1 MWDQT
6 LFRRGEIFEFDHIPE
21 HFAHRDSQLKSILFG
36 VRPAMQRMRPLD
48 LMCVGPP
55 GTGKTTA
62 VKNVFEELGEHAPG
76 VITAHINCQANQ
88 TRYTIFSSIF
98 HRLIGHAPPASGVS
112 FRKILDEIVKY
123 LIKNEKILIVALDDI
138 NYLFH
143 EKEVDNVL
151 YSLLRAHETHP
162 GTKISVIA
170 ILSDDRMN
178 YILDPKVGSIFLP
191 EEVVFPVYTWDELKS
206 ILHDRARLGFYDG
219 VISDDVLDVIADYT
233 SEAADIRV
241 GIDLLKRSGLGAE
254 QRASMTISI
263 EDVRSAHKRSRM
275 LHLSRMISSLSEGER
290 AILEVLAKK
299 SASTAGD
306 VYAAFNESVGLGYT
320 RFHTMLS
327 KLVSL
332 QLIDADLVTE
342 GMHGRSRT
350 IKLRYDAD
358 DVLECCSPKSHL
370 PQSITADR
378 QG

>member
-1 MWDQT
+1 MIMSGKTLMWDQT

-21 HFAHRDSQLKSILFG
+21 HFAHRDSQIRSLMFG
-36 VRPAMQRMRPLD
+36 VRPAMQGMRPLD

-62 VKNVFEELGEHAPG
+62 VKKAFEELGEHAPG
-76 VITAHINCQANQ
+76 VITAHVNCQANQ

-98 HRLIGHAPPASGVS
+98 HKLIGHAPPSSGVS
-112 FRKILDEIVKY
+112 FRKILDEIAKY
-123 LIKNEKILIVALDDI
+123 LIQNEKILIVALDDI
-138 NYLFH
+138 NYLFY

-178 YILDPKVGSIFLP
+178 YVFDPKVGSIFLP
-191 EEVVFPVYTWDELKS
+191 EEILFPVYAWDELKS

-233 SEAADIRV
+233 SEAGDLRV

-254 QRASMTISI
+254 QRASMTISV
-263 EDVRSAHKRSRM
+263 EDVRFAYQRSRM

-290 AILEVLAKK
+290 AILAILAKK
-299 SASTAGD
+299 GALTAGD
-306 VYAAFNESVGLGYT
+306 AYTAFHESMGLGYT
-320 RFHTMLS
+320 KFHTMLN

-332 QLIDADLVTE
+332 RLIDTDFPTA

-350 IKLRYDAD
+350 IKLRYGAD
-358 DVLECCSPKSHL
+358 DVLSVVQPS
-370 PQSITADR
+370 SAT
-378 QG
+378 